1 MLKTRQ
7 RLGKY
12 RIEKRL
18 GIGGFAVVY
27 QAMDTIEGVRV
38 AIKVPHEQV
47 VTDDVL
53 RDFRKEARVTAQ
65 LDHPNILP
73 IKDASFIDEQF
84 VIVSHLGKRTLGDRL
99 RRRMS
104 LETALDYSEQMME
117 AVAYAHRM
125 KEMHCDIKP
134 ENFILF
140 SGNRL
145 RLADFGI
152 AKVAQKTIKASGSG
166 TVGHMAPEQAM
177 GRPSLKSDVFS
188 LGLINYRMLSG
199 HWPEWP
205 YDWPPPGYQQLRRRA
220 HPDLIDFLRRS
231 IEPAPRNR
239 FRDAEHMLKTYLR
252 IKPRSLRYVTMRR
265 RKRAA

>member
-1 MLKTRQ
+1 MLRTRQ

-18 GIGGFAVVY
+18 GVGGFAVVY

-38 AIKVPHEQV
+38 AIKVPHETIV
-47 VTDDVL
+47 NEEIL
-53 RDFRKEARVTAQ
+53 RDFRNEARVTAQ

-73 IKDASFIDEQF
+73 IKDASFIDDQF
-84 VIVSHLGKRTLGDRL
+84 VIVSRLGEKTLDDRL

-104 LETALDYSEQMME
+104 LETAMDYAEQMLE

-125 KEMHCDIKP
+125 NVMHCDVKP
-134 ENFILF
+134 ENFIIF

-145 RLADFGI
+145 RLGDFGI
-152 AKVAQKTIKASGSG
+152 AKVAQRTIKASGSG

-188 LGLINYRMLSG
+188 LGLINYRMLAG

-205 YDWPPPGYQQLRRRA
+205 YDWPTLGFKQLRRRA
-220 HPDLIDFLRRS
+220 HPELIDFLRRA
-231 IEPAPRNR
+231 IEPSPRKR
-239 FRDAEHMLKTYLR
+239 FRDADHMLRAFSR
-252 IKPRSLRYVTMRR
+252 IRPRSLRYVAMRR
-265 RKRAA
+265 KKAA